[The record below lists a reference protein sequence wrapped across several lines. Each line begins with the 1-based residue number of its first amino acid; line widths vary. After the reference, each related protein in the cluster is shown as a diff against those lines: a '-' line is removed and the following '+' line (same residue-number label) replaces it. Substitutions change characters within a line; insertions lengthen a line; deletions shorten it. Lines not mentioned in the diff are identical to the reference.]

1 MSKLVLVAD
10 APWVVNEVKAA
21 LAGEPWQFVEVS
33 DPEKAVET
41 VESSLPD
48 AVLVDLQVGSMGGM
62 AVTRAIRQSVEH
74 RPRIVM
80 LLDRH
85 ADTFLARRAGAD
97 AAVVKP
103 IDGFEL
109 RFALSG
115 EPTPADEEDAA
126 AEEE

>member
-115 EPTPADEEDAA
+115 EPAPADEEDAA

>member
-62 AVTRAIRQSVEH
+62 AVTRAIRQSDEH

-115 EPTPADEEDAA
+115 EPAPADEEDAA